1 MKILI
6 AEDEVSIA
14 KALKVMLEKNRYT
27 VDMVHNGTDALDY
40 GLQGA
45 YDAMVLDV
53 MMPGMNGL
61 EVLRTLRSLG
71 VSTPVLF
78 LTAKGEVEDRVEG
91 LDAGADDYLPKP
103 FASSEFLARVRALVR
118 RSGNYLPEVLSAGN
132 LSLDCTQYLLYT
144 ERENLRLNKKEYQLM
159 ELFLR
164 YPGHVFSSEHLME
177 KVWGLESEAE
187 IDVVWT
193 YIGFLRK
200 KLKQIGSTVEIR
212 TIRGAGYALEEMEKT
227 C

>member
-27 VDMVHNGTDALDY
+27 VDMVYNGTDALDY

-61 EVLRTLRSLG
+61 EVLRTLRSRG
-71 VSTPVLF
+71 VSTPALF

-91 LDAGADDYLPKP
+91 LGC
-103 FASSEFLARVRALVR
+103 RAQMTTCQ
-118 RSGNYLPEVLSAGN
+118 
-132 LSLDCTQYLLYT
+132 SL
-144 ERENLRLNKKEYQLM
+144 LRPANFWQE
-159 ELFLR
+159 
-164 YPGHVFSSEHLME
+164 
-177 KVWGLESEAE
+177 
-187 IDVVWT
+187 
-193 YIGFLRK
+193 
-200 KLKQIGSTVEIR
+200 
-212 TIRGAGYALEEMEKT
+212 
-227 C
+227 